1 MNIGSKETLFL
12 YHSMF
17 LNCVW
22 WTSENY
28 SVRASAS
35 HPYGFLS
42 LLSVEISFSMC
53 IAFVVKDLEM
63 FSSVFR
69 KCMRLMSSHSSLICP
84 NTSITKAE
92 MAQASKRSYLFG
104 EKAKESQEKWEA
116 AKKQQRLPTLWGGT
130 LFLHPW
136 AQLECEPLSQM
147 RRQAQVSLKPLTG
160 LQTPNPPGSLV
171 NHVMFLDL
179 HLQLCSFDLVERCEA
194 VCLARQSPCGH
205 TREEGGCRA
214 CLPAPSG
221 TSSQSRRR
229 FLLRPPFSQ
238 PSSLLHPGPGKD
250 WMNTPA
256 YTQAHPPLE
265 KIPAQMGMACW
276 SEGPPLLL

>member
-104 EKAKESQEKWEA
+104 EKAKESQEK
-116 AKKQQRLPTLWGGT
+116 
-130 LFLHPW
+130 
-136 AQLECEPLSQM
+136 
-147 RRQAQVSLKPLTG
+147 
-160 LQTPNPPGSLV
+160 
-171 NHVMFLDL
+171 
-179 HLQLCSFDLVERCEA
+179 
-194 VCLARQSPCGH
+194 
-205 TREEGGCRA
+205 
-214 CLPAPSG
+214 
-221 TSSQSRRR
+221 
-229 FLLRPPFSQ
+229 
-238 PSSLLHPGPGKD
+238 
-250 WMNTPA
+250 
-256 YTQAHPPLE
+256 
-265 KIPAQMGMACW
+265 
-276 SEGPPLLL
+276 